1 MTAEFGESNHR
12 VELDGFEGKLM
23 KRNNMAIEFQSKT
36 LFIAKQYSR
45 ISIKEMAEK
54 EKYEKKRIVQRT
66 NGISRHRI
74 NNA

>member
-1 MTAEFGESNHR
+1 
-12 VELDGFEGKLM
+12 M

-54 EKYEKKRIVQRT
+54 EN
-66 NGISRHRI
+66 NGKG
-74 NNA
+74 